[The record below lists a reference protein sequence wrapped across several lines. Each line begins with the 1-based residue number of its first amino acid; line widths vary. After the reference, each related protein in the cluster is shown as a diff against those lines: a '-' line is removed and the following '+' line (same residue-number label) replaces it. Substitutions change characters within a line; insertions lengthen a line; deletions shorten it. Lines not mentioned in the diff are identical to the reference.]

1 MKDSLQPGLKFEF
14 QFQVPETKTVPY
26 LYPESP
32 EFQLMPRVLATGY
45 MVGLFE
51 WACIQALNPHL
62 DWPREQT
69 VGIHVDLD
77 HTAATPPGLVV
88 TVRGTLTQVE
98 GRKLTF
104 ALEADDGVDRISQ
117 GHHVRFVIDAAKFN
131 AKVEA
136 KARSR
141 RGRGGVTDARAGIRT
156 RPSWNRW
163 RPPRWAPLPPGANR
177 RGTFAQPLEKFP
189 PGKLTPTSGQK
200 AARPGSA
207 GWANL
212 KSDLNHSGGNR
223 TPRDVFLRPSAPQGW
238 GLFLP

>member
-1 MKDSLQPGLKFEF
+1 MQDSLQPGLKFDF
-14 QFQVPETKTVPY
+14 QFQVPDTKTVPD

-32 EFQLMPRVLATGY
+32 EFQLMPRVLATGF

-51 WACIQALNPHL
+51 WACIQAINPYL

-117 GHHVRFVIDAAKFN
+117 GHHVRFVIDAAKFT
-131 AKVEA
+131 AKVQA
-136 KARSR
+136 KAQ
-141 RGRGGVTDARAGIRT
+141 RAG
-156 RPSWNRW
+156 
-163 RPPRWAPLPPGANR
+163 A
-177 RGTFAQPLEKFP
+177 AQE
-189 PGKLTPTSGQK
+189 
-200 AARPGSA
+200 
-207 GWANL
+207 
-212 KSDLNHSGGNR
+212 
-223 TPRDVFLRPSAPQGW
+223 
-238 GLFLP
+238 